1 MAKAIPDQVNNDEE
15 YNDLLKRITDAAVVI
30 GDPLIDPEKRDKL
43 MWFYDKMCHVAR
55 EYRKSEV

>member
-15 YNDLLKRITDAAVVI
+15 YNELLKRITDAAVVI
-30 GDPLIDPEKRDKL
+30 GDPLIDPEKREKL